1 MEGEWHFLF
10 PLAHWCVTFTGVGH
24 FCKHLKFLAA
34 LLVKDISFKW
44 SLDQLSVV
52 YGDDASV
59 PLGLCV
65 QLYLVFVC
73 LNSLSCLTKALVFQ
87 AEQCLVSADSNQR
100 FSDKILITI
109 QLSGYYWVRKTA
121 LPEKTPMWIHGSAC
135 FPAVSFE
142 WALIIMKRTDACLF
156 LCLPVQ
162 SMSQP
167 KETVFYFCEPCVP
180 EAPLW
185 GCWRLIRPNQSNHP
199 PHVTRMKPTLV
210 LVSLAITIFVLFFF
224 FFFKYWFCAAIS
236 DHSVLMA
243 ASGRH
248 CPPSSS
254 HD

>member
-142 WALIIMKRTDACLF
+142 WALMSSWKGLTLVFFCASLFKAC
-156 LCLPVQ
+156 
-162 SMSQP
+162 
-167 KETVFYFCEPCVP
+167 
-180 EAPLW
+180 
-185 GCWRLIRPNQSNHP
+185 PNQRKPSFISVNHVFQKLP
-199 PHVTRMKPTLV
+199 FGDVEDWLDLINLIILRMWLAWSPH
-210 LVSLAITIFVLFFF
+210 
-224 FFFKYWFCAAIS
+224 
-236 DHSVLMA
+236 
-243 ASGRH
+243 
-248 CPPSSS
+248 
-254 HD
+254 